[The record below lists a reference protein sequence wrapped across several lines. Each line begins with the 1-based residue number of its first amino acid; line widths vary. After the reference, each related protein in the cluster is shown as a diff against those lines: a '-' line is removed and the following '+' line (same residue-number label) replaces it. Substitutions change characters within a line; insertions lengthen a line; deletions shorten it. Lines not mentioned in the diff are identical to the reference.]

1 MGNDEVSSSAH
12 GTKDEP
18 LALLVGVDEDST
30 CSYRARVC
38 APLLCPKPTK
48 VPTPNDPASSNGDA
62 TSTTTKTA
70 SSNGDA
76 TSATGT
82 SASTTDLDAASKKDP
97 VTALFDA
104 LFGEGFMEGNEGPV
118 QIIWEGGGVN
128 GQDFQE
134 FVTHVQNGG
143 EFENHPLF
151 EQLKVAVKKSHIEGW
166 SDSAKAKVMEVKD
179 GMSLREIL
187 ANTLGQRP
195 CLLKKAGWWTYEFCY
210 SKHIRQYH
218 ADSLANGKTQISTE
232 HLLGMFKNSGNNVE
246 DYPPEDEH
254 LHVFN
259 ATSGASSAADKDIG
273 NRKGSGQAKYRG
285 GEGMPTNKKQP
296 GGNGAVYVQEYNH
309 GDVCDHE
316 DVAESV
322 IKGGNV
328 VQGAVERS
336 STVRFSCGKHPE
348 LVDIKEDSTCHYILD
363 VTLPELCQHALFQ
376 APVTKTQVVKCLP
389 V

>member
-48 VPTPNDPASSNGDA
+48 VPTPNDP
-62 TSTTTKTA
+62 A

-195 CLLKKAGWWTYEFCY
+195 CLLK
-210 SKHIRQYH
+210 
-218 ADSLANGKTQISTE
+218 IS
-232 HLLGMFKNSGNNVE
+232 
-246 DYPPEDEH
+246 
-254 LHVFN
+254 
-259 ATSGASSAADKDIG
+259 AI
-273 NRKGSGQAKYRG
+273 AK
-285 GEGMPTNKKQP
+285 
-296 GGNGAVYVQEYNH
+296 
-309 GDVCDHE
+309 
-316 DVAESV
+316 
-322 IKGGNV
+322 
-328 VQGAVERS
+328 
-336 STVRFSCGKHPE
+336 
-348 LVDIKEDSTCHYILD
+348 
-363 VTLPELCQHALFQ
+363 
-376 APVTKTQVVKCLP
+376 APVKQNTE
-389 V
+389 